1 MFMQSACKLR
11 CMNRPGPRPYGRA
24 HRDARSRL
32 LADDPPCS
40 TPGCANLA
48 TVADH
53 QPPIALHEHVNGT
66 GCCVLAPQCAD
77 CSARQGALIAQLL
90 RHARRQD
97 AAPIDRVDDL
107 PDEPLLPASSPVWRV
122 PWLDDLL
129 DVPAGSAWP
138 VLMSAPHPDAVGSY
152 GALVEA
158 TAAAHDVELR
168 WWQRL
173 ALRRLLEH
181 DVDGALCWPEAVLS
195 TPRRCGKSWLLRELM
210 WWRLTDGAGLFG
222 ESQTILHTSRTLST
236 TEDVAGPAM
245 RLADDLAGYH
255 VRRARGDQDIR
266 YGVENVWMLRSENAA
281 YGLGPGLAVCDEAWD
296 FATSTV
302 AEGIQPALMERESPQ
317 LLLVSTAHR
326 RSTDLMPTRRKAAI
340 AEVEA
345 PSDRLIIEWSA
356 RRTADLLGDAQ
367 RASPIWTKARERMI
381 RKALD
386 DARQAVPEPGQP
398 DPVEMFVSQYLNDW
412 GTGRH
417 ESGAGEPIVPAGV
430 WAECVTDVDGDVLA
444 LAVEDYYGRSWAVA
458 WASSVDGRIVLSGEL
473 HADRDALRRL
483 LVDLQPSVVLAGYS
497 IRDDP
502 ALRGWVVEGV
512 GRNETPA
519 ALAQLR
525 RAVSEGRI
533 AHTGS
538 PVLDEQV
545 ASVRVVE
552 AISGLLPVHGKRSD
566 VLRCAAWC
574 VAVLERHDLLG
585 SVGVF

>member
-1 MFMQSACKLR
+1 MTRAAPS
-11 CMNRPGPRPYGRA
+11 PYGRA
-24 HRDARSRL
+24 HRDERAEL
-32 LADDPPCS
+32 LRGDPPCS
-40 TPGCANLA
+40 TPGCGNPS
-48 TVADH
+48 TIADH
-53 QPPIALHEHVNGT
+53 QPPLALHEHVNGT
-66 GCCVLAPQCAD
+66 GCCIRVPQCAE
-77 CSARQGALIAQLL
+77 CSSRQGALVAQVL
-90 RHARRQD
+90 RQARAHGAVEVERT
-97 AAPIDRVDDL
+97 VDDT
-107 PDEPLLPASSPVWRV
+107 DEPMIPAGSPVWQV
-122 PWLDDLL
+122 PWLVDLL
-129 DVPAGSAWP
+129 DVPAGATWP

-158 TAAAHDVELR
+158 SAAEHDVVLR

-173 ALRRLLEH
+173 VLRRLLEH

-210 WWRLTDGAGLFG
+210 WWRLTYGARLLG
-222 ESQTILHTSRTLST
+222 EPQTILHTSRTLST

-245 RLADDLAGYH
+245 RLADDLDGYH

-266 YGVENVWMLRSENAA
+266 HGADVWQLRSENAA

-296 FATSTV
+296 FAPATV
-302 AEGIQPALMERESPQ
+302 SEGIQPALMERESPQ

-326 RSTDLMPTRRKAAI
+326 RCTDLMPARRRAAI
-340 AEVEA
+340 AEIESPA
-345 PSDRLIIEWSA
+345 DRLIVEWSA
-356 RRTADLLGDAQ
+356 ARTGDLLGDAQ
-367 RASPIWTKARERMI
+367 RASPVWTRARERLI
-381 RKALD
+381 RKALE
-386 DARQAVPEPGQP
+386 DARAAVAEPGQP

-412 GTGRH
+412 QAGRYD
-417 ESGAGEPIVPAGV
+417 GVGQGEPVIDAAT
-430 WAECVTDVDGDVLA
+430 WAACETTVDGDVLA

-473 HADRDALRRL
+473 HADREALRRL
-483 LVDLQPSVVLAGYS
+483 LADLNPSIVLAGYS

-512 GRNETPA
+512 GRNETPG

-525 RAVSEGRI
+525 RAASEGRL

-545 ASVRVVE
+545 SKVRVVE
-552 AISGLLPVHGKRSD
+552 AISGLTPVHGKRSD

-574 VAVLERHDLLG
+574 VATLERHDLLD
-585 SVGVF
+585 STGVF